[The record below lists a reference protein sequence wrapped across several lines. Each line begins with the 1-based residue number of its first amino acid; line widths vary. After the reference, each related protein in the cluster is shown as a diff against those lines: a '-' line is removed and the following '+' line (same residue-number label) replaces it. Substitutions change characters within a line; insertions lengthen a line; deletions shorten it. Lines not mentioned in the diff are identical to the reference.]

1 LGSSSQT
8 VWLSDDTLAKQ
19 FAHRQGQGVALED
32 YWRVQTV
39 LEQPELVLA
48 ERDRHLKFVRRNN
61 RWWVAIVKVT
71 QDGREN
77 WLQSFHPT
85 NERELA
91 RLRKSGNVIW
101 ERGE

>member
-48 ERDRHLKFVRRNN
+48 ERDRHLKFVQRQGK
-61 RWWVAIVKVT
+61 WWVAVVKVT

-77 WLQSFHPT
+77 WLQTFYPVRT
-85 NERELA
+85 EEVERLK
-91 RLRKSGNVIW
+91 RTRKVIF
-101 ERGE
+101 EKG